1 MHPYVVKFEYNIM
14 DEIPKDLKYTADH
27 EWMSECIDAVATI
40 GITHYAQN
48 SLGDI
53 TFVELPE
60 VGAVFETGDSFGVV
74 ESVKAASDLYMPV
87 AAEIVAVN
95 ELLESE
101 PEIINQAPYEAGWL
115 IKVRIKDPQEYAAL
129 LSADA
134 YVGLV

>member
-1 MHPYVVKFEYNIM
+1 VKFECKIM

-27 EWMSECIDAVATI
+27 EWMSECNDALATI

-60 VGAVFETGDSFGVV
+60 VGTVFEAGDSFGVV
-74 ESVKAASDLYMPV
+74 ESVKAASDLYMPI

-101 PEIINQAPYEAGWL
+101 PESINQAPYQAGWL
-115 IKVRIKDPQEYAAL
+115 IKVRIKDAQEYAAL

-134 YVGLV
+134 YADLV

>member
-1 MHPYVVKFEYNIM
+1 M
-14 DEIPKDLKYTADH
+14 DEIPSDLYYTSDH
-27 EWMSECIDAVATI
+27 EWITECTDAVATI

-74 ESVKAASDLYMPV
+74 ESVKAASDLYMPI
-87 AAEIVAVN
+87 AAEVLAVN
-95 ELLESE
+95 ESLESE
-101 PEIINQAPYEAGWL
+101 PESINQSPYEAGWL
-115 IKVRIKDPQEYAAL
+115 IKVRIKNAQELATL

-134 YVGLV
+134 YAELV